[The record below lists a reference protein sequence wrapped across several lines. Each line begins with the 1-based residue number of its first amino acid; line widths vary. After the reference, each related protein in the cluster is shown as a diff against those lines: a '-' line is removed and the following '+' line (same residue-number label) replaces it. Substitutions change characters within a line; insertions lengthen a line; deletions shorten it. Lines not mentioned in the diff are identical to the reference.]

1 MSTLESYLQL
11 MVDKSAT
18 DLLFSTGAPPSL
30 KIEGEMLAVHKNRLE
45 PGVVAKLA
53 HGLMSVEQR
62 RDFER
67 DLECNL
73 GLTQPDI
80 GRFRIN
86 VFKQK
91 GEVSM
96 VIRFIK
102 ANIPT
107 VRELHLPAVL
117 EELILVKKGLLLVV
131 GSSGAGKSTTLASM
145 LDHRNIHHAGHIL
158 TIEDPIEYCFE
169 HKKSIVDQ
177 REVGLDTH
185 SYRSALRE
193 VVRESPDVV
202 VIGEAR
208 DRDTM
213 EAAITYA
220 DTGHLCVTTLHA
232 VNAYQAMDRIINLFP
247 HEMRDQILMDLSLN
261 LNAIVSQRLL
271 PSKSGKRVP
280 AMEVMIVTPYISDLI
295 RSGDF
300 HKVKEAMA
308 KGGGH
313 ESMLTFDQSLYA
325 LFKAGKVEL
334 HTALDYADSR
344 SDLEWKINFG
354 GGIGELHR
362 DTEAEELTMPG
373 TAPLSPSSRR

>member
-1 MSTLESYLQL
+1 MSALESYLQL

-30 KIEGEMLAVHKNRLE
+30 KVEGEMVAVHKNRLE

-67 DLECNL
+67 ELECNL
-73 GLTQPDI
+73 GLSQPDI

-102 ANIPT
+102 AKIPT
-107 VRELHLPAVL
+107 VKELHLPSVL
-117 EELILVKKGLLLVV
+117 EKLILVKKGLLLVV

-202 VIGEAR
+202 VIGEVR

-220 DTGHLCVTTLHA
+220 DTGHLCVSTLHA

-261 LNAIVSQRLL
+261 LNAIISQRLL

-280 AMEVMIVTPYISDLI
+280 AMEVMIVTPYISELI
-295 RSGDF
+295 RKGEF

-325 LFKAGKVEL
+325 LFKSGKVEL

-373 TAPLSPSSRR
+373 TTPSSLRRS

>member
-18 DLLFSTGAPPSL
+18 DLIFSTGAPPSV

-80 GRFRIN
+80 GRFRVNI
-86 VFKQK
+86 FKQK
-91 GEVSM
+91 SEVSM

-107 VRELHLPAVL
+107 VRELHLPTVL

-158 TIEDPIEYCFE
+158 TVEDPIEYCFE

-202 VIGEAR
+202 VIGEVR

-220 DTGHLCVTTLHA
+220 DTGHLCVSTLHA

-261 LNAIVSQRLL
+261 LNAIISQRLL

-280 AMEVMIVTPYISDLI
+280 AMEVMIVTPYISELI
-295 RSGDF
+295 RKGDF

-334 HTALDYADSR
+334 HTVLDYADSR

-373 TAPLSPSSRR
+373 TMPPSSRR

>member
-18 DLLFSTGAPPSL
+18 DLLFSTGAPPNL

-86 VFKQK
+86 IFKQK

-202 VIGEAR
+202 VIGEVR

-220 DTGHLCVTTLHA
+220 DTGHLCVSTLHA

-261 LNAIVSQRLL
+261 LNAIISQRLL

-325 LFKAGKVEL
+325 LFKSGKVEL

-373 TAPLSPSSRR
+373 TAPSSPASRR

>member
-1 MSTLESYLQL
+1 MSALESYLQL
-11 MVDKSAT
+11 MVDKNAT

-30 KIEGEMLAVHKNRLE
+30 KIEGEMVAVHKNRLE

-67 DLECNL
+67 ELECNL
-73 GLTQPDI
+73 GLSQPDI

-102 ANIPT
+102 ARIPT
-107 VRELHLPAVL
+107 VKELHLSSVL

-202 VIGEAR
+202 VIGEVR

-261 LNAIVSQRLL
+261 LNAIISQRLL

-280 AMEVMIVTPYISDLI
+280 AMEVMIVTPYISELI
-295 RSGDF
+295 RKGDF

-325 LFKAGKVEL
+325 LFKSGKVEL

-373 TAPLSPSSRR
+373 TSPSSLRRS

>member
-1 MSTLESYLQL
+1 
-11 MVDKSAT
+11 
-18 DLLFSTGAPPSL
+18 
-30 KIEGEMLAVHKNRLE
+30 VHKNRLE